1 MTGYAAV
8 VLAGGAA
15 RRMGGVDKPA
25 RPVGGRSMLHRVLAA
40 VADADQRIVV
50 GPSGPL
56 PDGVRTTHEDPP
68 GGGPVAATAAG
79 LALLDPGTTTVALLA
94 ADLPLLTAAA
104 VTELRRALDA
114 PATEQPHAPSAGQ
127 SHAPATERPHAPAAE
142 QSHDPATQ
150 QSHDPAAE
158 QTPALGEPIFAV
170 TELQRALDAPAHT
183 MSHAS
188 AIEREHDP
196 AADRE
201 HHPTTEREPAL
212 TPDEPTAALACYVD
226 GDGRRQQL
234 CAVWRL
240 PALRTALDRLAATRG
255 GTLDGAPVRGL
266 LTGVA
271 VREVSW
277 SGSGPPPW
285 FDCDTD
291 EDVRRAEEWSR

>member
-15 RRMGGVDKPA
+15 RRMGGVDKPG
-25 RPVGGRSMLHRVLAA
+25 RPVGGRPMLHRVLAA

-56 PDGVRTTHEDPP
+56 PDGVRTTREEPP

-79 LALLDPGTTTVALLA
+79 LALLDPATTTVALLA

-114 PATEQPHAPSAGQ
+114 PATEQPHDL
-127 SHAPATERPHAPAAE
+127 ATEQPHDLATEQPHASPAEQPPAPAA
-142 QSHDPATQ
+142 
-150 QSHDPAAE
+150 
-158 QTPALGEPIFAV
+158 
-170 TELQRALDAPAHT
+170 
-183 MSHAS
+183 
-188 AIEREHDP
+188 EREHDP
-196 AADRE
+196 AAERE
-201 HHPTTEREPAL
+201 HDPAAEREHDPAA
-212 TPDEPTAALACYVD
+212 ERESAPTAAGSTVALACYLD
-226 GDGRRQQL
+226 ADGRRQQL

-240 PALRTALDRLAATRG
+240 PALRAALDRLAATRG
-255 GTLDGAPVRGL
+255 GTLDGAPVRAL

-277 SGSGPPPW
+277 PGSGPPPW

>member
-25 RPVGGRSMLHRVLAA
+25 RPVGGRPMLHRVLAA

-50 GPSGPL
+50 GPSDPVPG
-56 PDGVRTTHEDPP
+56 GVRTTREEPP
-68 GGGPVAATAAG
+68 GGGPVAAIAAG

-104 VTELRRALDA
+104 VTELRHALD
-114 PATEQPHAPSAGQ
+114 T
-127 SHAPATERPHAPAAE
+127 PAAE
-142 QSHDPATQ
+142 RERDL
-150 QSHDPAAE
+150 AA
-158 QTPALGEPIFAV
+158 
-170 TELQRALDAPAHT
+170 
-183 MSHAS
+183 
-188 AIEREHDP
+188 EREHDRAAEREREP

-201 HHPTTEREPAL
+201 LDRATERASAL
-212 TPDEPTAALACYVD
+212 TPRGPTVALACYVD
-226 GDGRRQQL
+226 GDCRRQQL

-240 PALRTALDRLAATRG
+240 PALRAALDRLAATRG

>member
-25 RPVGGRSMLHRVLAA
+25 RPVGGRPMLHRVLAA

-50 GPSGPL
+50 GPSGPV
-56 PDGVRTTHEDPP
+56 PDGVRTTREEPP
-68 GGGPVAATAAG
+68 GGGPVAAIAAG

-104 VTELRRALDA
+104 VTELRHALDT
-114 PATEQPHAPSAGQ
+114 PATEQPH
-127 SHAPATERPHAPAAE
+127 
-142 QSHDPATQ
+142 
-150 QSHDPAAE
+150 DPAAE
-158 QTPALGEPIFAV
+158 RESASTPGGSTV
-170 TELQRALDAPAHT
+170 
-183 MSHAS
+183 
-188 AIEREHDP
+188 
-196 AADRE
+196 
-201 HHPTTEREPAL
+201 
-212 TPDEPTAALACYVD
+212 ALACYVD

-240 PALRTALDRLAATRG
+240 PALRAALDRLAATRR

-266 LTGVA
+266 LTGVS

>member
-25 RPVGGRSMLHRVLAA
+25 RPVGGRPMLHRVLAA

-56 PDGVRTTHEDPP
+56 PDEVRTTREEPP

-79 LALLDPGTTTVALLA
+79 LALLDPATTTVALLA

-114 PATEQPHAPSAGQ
+114 PATDQPHAPPAGQ
-127 SHAPATERPHAPAAE
+127 P
-142 QSHDPATQ
+142 
-150 QSHDPAAE
+150 HDPAA
-158 QTPALGEPIFAV
+158 
-170 TELQRALDAPAHT
+170 
-183 MSHAS
+183 
-188 AIEREHDP
+188 EREHDP
-196 AADRE
+196 AAERE
-201 HHPTTEREPAL
+201 HDLAAERKSAL
-212 TPDEPTAALACYVD
+212 TPAGSTVALACYVD
-226 GDGRRQQL
+226 ADGRRQQL

-240 PALRTALDRLAATRG
+240 PALRAALDRLAATRG